1 VRVAI
6 LGCGHISG
14 QHVHTLEKI
23 HDIDLVG
30 VCDLDR
36 RHAKSLAERYR
47 IPGIY
52 DDVDDLL
59 TGCCPD
65 VVHILTPPQ
74 THRPLVIKVLEA
86 GCNVLVEKPFAENAQ
101 DAIEIARAEKQQ
113 SATVSVCHNFLFLPA
128 MQKALG
134 MVRDGTLG
142 RIVSAE
148 VYWRVSSLET
158 DNRPDAHGWIK
169 KLPGGIFHE
178 VGPHVVYLLRAI
190 LGDLEVTS
198 ASYAGEGAVKDEL
211 RVQFRSGD
219 QLAAL
224 AISGIE
230 MPIQKYIRIFG
241 TRMSLHVD
249 LGTNVLVRLR
259 SWGKS
264 MPARA
269 LLNFDH
275 AAQLATGTTGNVV
288 RALIGNV
295 PHSHPRFIKAYYQSL
310 RNGKLPP
317 VSCEDG
323 VAVTQILDQIWAAT
337 KEQAPHHKQSA

>member
-1 VRVAI
+1 MRVAI
-6 LGCGHISG
+6 LGCGHISE
-14 QHVHTLEKI
+14 QHVRTLKTI
-23 HDIDLVG
+23 HGIELVG

-36 RHAKSLAERYR
+36 NHAKSLAERHQ

-52 DDVDDLL
+52 DDINDLL
-59 TGCCPD
+59 TGCYPD

-74 THRPLVIKVLEA
+74 THRLLVIQVLEA
-86 GCNVLVEKPFAENAQ
+86 GCNVLVEKPFAENTQ
-101 DAIEIARAEKQQ
+101 DAIEIARVEKQH
-113 SATVSVCHNFLFLPA
+113 STSVSVCHNFLYIPA
-128 MQKALG
+128 MQKALAMIKEG
-134 MVRDGTLG
+134 ALG
-142 RIVSAE
+142 RIVSADA
-148 VYWRVSSLET
+148 YWRVSSLET
-158 DNRPDAHGWIK
+158 NSRPDAHGWVK
-169 KLPGGIFHE
+169 MLPGGIFHE

-190 LGDLEVTS
+190 LGDLEVAS
-198 ASYAGEGAVKDEL
+198 ASYSGRGAVKDEL

-224 AISGIE
+224 TISGIE

-264 MPARA
+264 IPARA

-275 AAQLATGTTGNVV
+275 AAQLAAGTSGNVV
-288 RALIGNV
+288 RALVGSV
-295 PHSHPRFIKAYYQSL
+295 PHSHPRFIEAYYHNL
-310 RNGKLPP
+310 RNGKPPP

-323 VAVTQILDQIWAAT
+323 VAVTQVLDQIWAAAERT
-337 KEQAPHHKQSA
+337 GIAS

>member
-1 VRVAI
+1 LMRVAI
-6 LGCGHISG
+6 LGCGHISE
-14 QHVHTLEKI
+14 QHVRTLKRLHAIE
-23 HDIDLVG
+23 LVG

-36 RHAKSLAERYR
+36 NHAKSLAERHR

-52 DDVDDLL
+52 DDIDALL
-59 TGCCPD
+59 TGCHPD

-74 THRPLVIKVLEA
+74 THRPLVIRVLEA
-86 GCNVLVEKPFAENAQ
+86 GCNVLVEKPFAENVQ

-113 SATVSVCHNFLFLPA
+113 SASVSVCHNFLYIPA
-128 MQKALG
+128 IQKALG
-134 MVRDGTLG
+134 MIRDGALG

-158 DNRPDAHGWIK
+158 GNRPDAHGWIET
-169 KLPGGIFHE
+169 LPGGIFHE

-190 LGDLEVTS
+190 LGDLEVAT
-198 ASYAGEGAVKDEL
+198 AGYAGEGAIKDEL

-224 AISGIE
+224 TISGNE
-230 MPIQKYIRIFG
+230 KPIQKYIRIFG

-264 MPARA
+264 IPARA
-269 LLNFDH
+269 ILNFDH
-275 AAQLATGTTGNVV
+275 AAQLATGTSVNIV
-288 RALIGNV
+288 RALVGGV
-295 PHSHPRFIKAYYQSL
+295 PRSHPRFIEAYYKNL
-310 RNGKLPP
+310 LNGEPPP

-323 VAVTQILDQIWAAT
+323 VAVTQVLDQIWAAT
-337 KEQAPHHKQSA
+337 ERAGNAS